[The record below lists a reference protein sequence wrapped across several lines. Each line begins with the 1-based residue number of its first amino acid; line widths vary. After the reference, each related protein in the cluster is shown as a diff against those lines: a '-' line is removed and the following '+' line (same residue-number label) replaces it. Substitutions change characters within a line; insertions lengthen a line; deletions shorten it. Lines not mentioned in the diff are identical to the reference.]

1 MHSCPVCGEA
11 MRLRQNKT
19 TGDQF
24 FGCPKFPACRG
35 VRNTV
40 GENITPNQYRTGS
53 APAIAPRAPVRDP
66 GVPLDDL
73 IQEIHRLAVQAHD
86 GTVGQCSGNL
96 KKIIELTRASNF
108 AETKPINAT
117 SELRRGSPTPVRRIS
132 APATVDEDPD
142 PPF

>member
-1 MHSCPVCGEA
+1 

-53 APAIAPRAPVRDP
+53 ATAIAPRAPVRDP

-108 AETKPINAT
+108 AETKSINAT
-117 SELRRGSPTPVRRIS
+117 AEIRERFSPAVSRRILERANPIAMES
-132 APATVDEDPD
+132 PDDEPA
-142 PPF
+142 F